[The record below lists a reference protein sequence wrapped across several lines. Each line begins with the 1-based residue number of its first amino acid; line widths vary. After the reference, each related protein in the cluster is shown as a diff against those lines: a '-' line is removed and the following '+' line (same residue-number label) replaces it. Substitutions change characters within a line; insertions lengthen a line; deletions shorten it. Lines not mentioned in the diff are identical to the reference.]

1 MDENKVMG
9 LSVTKDLGLHLCI
22 EYAHSSGNE
31 KLLKFV
37 TDNEEILKSIFEKDL
52 FGKLDTKEKLTVGH
66 FIQLHDS
73 ESQNMTC
80 NHLPS

>member
-9 LSVTKDLGLHLCI
+9 LSVTSDLGLDLCI

-31 KLLKFV
+31 KLLTFV
-37 TDNEEILKSIFEKDL
+37 NDNEEILKSIMEKDL
-52 FGKLDTKEKLTVGH
+52 FGKLDTNEKLVVGH
-66 FIQLHDS
+66 LIQLHES

-80 NHLPS
+80 NHHHN

>member
-9 LSVTKDLGLHLCI
+9 LSVTTDLSLHLCI

-31 KLLKFV
+31 KLLTFV
-37 TDNEEILKSIFEKDL
+37 NDNEEILKSIMEKDL
-52 FGKLDTKEKLTVGH
+52 FGNLDKHEKLVVGH
-66 FIQLHDS
+66 LIQLHDR

-80 NHLPS
+80 NHHHN

>member
-9 LSVTKDLGLHLCI
+9 LSVTTDLGLHLCI

-31 KLLKFV
+31 KLLTFEK
-37 TDNEEILKSIFEKDL
+37 DNEEILKSIMEKDL
-52 FGKLDTKEKLTVGH
+52 FGNLDTSEKLVVGH
-66 FIQLHDS
+66 LKQLHER

-80 NHLPS
+80 NHHHN

>member
-1 MDENKVMG
+1 MDESKVFN
-9 LSVTKDLGLHLCI
+9 LSVTKDLGINLWIDL
-22 EYAHSSGNE
+22 AHCSGNE

-37 TDNEEILKSIFEKDL
+37 NDNEEILKSILEKDL
-52 FGKLDTKEKLTVGH
+52 FGKLDTQEKLTVGH

-73 ESQNMTC
+73 ESQNMSC

>member
-9 LSVTKDLGLHLCI
+9 LSVTTDLGLHLCI

-31 KLLKFV
+31 KLLTFEK
-37 TDNEEILKSIFEKDL
+37 DNEEILKSIMEKDL
-52 FGKLDTKEKLTVGH
+52 FGKLDTKEKLVVGH
-66 FIQLHDS
+66 LIQLHER

-80 NHLPS
+80 NHHHN